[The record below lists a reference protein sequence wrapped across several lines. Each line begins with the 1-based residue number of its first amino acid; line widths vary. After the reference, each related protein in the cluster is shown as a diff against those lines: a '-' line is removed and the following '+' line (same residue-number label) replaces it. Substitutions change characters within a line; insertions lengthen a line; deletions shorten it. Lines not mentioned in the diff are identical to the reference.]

1 MRHLRATIHKAFYS
15 VMAPRARISLPP
27 IKKGWGDLLL
37 VFLLG
42 TLVIGFIFYGRQ
54 FFGKIQQEVKIE
66 LGAHR
71 LPEYAFFS
79 FSRAIIAYFFSFIFS
94 LLIGFWAAKDRI
106 AEKVIIPLLD
116 ILQSIPILGFMP
128 GVVLVFVTLFSKT
141 NVGLELAAIIL
152 MFTSQ
157 AWNMAFGV
165 YQSVRTV
172 PEEKEECATIYKMN
186 DWKRIRWVEYPCTI
200 HSLVWNS
207 IMSVAGGWFFL
218 MVNEAFK
225 LGNRNFQIPGL
236 GSYMSV
242 AASNGD
248 IPAMIAAVLMMI
260 LLILFIDQFIWRP
273 LVVWSQKFRV
283 EETAPTV
290 LTESWFLNL
299 LKSSYL
305 VHMLEAW
312 AKKHRNFNQNR
323 RAKKKLGHTNL
334 GSIFRVVSRC
344 ALFALIA
351 LLGAAALFIFFEIR
365 TVTFFHWFYLGK
377 MFLFT
382 FGRVIFCLAASILI
396 GLPLGLMIGLSEK
409 LTKVLQ
415 PIIQITASFPASL
428 LFPIIIYILIKAGI
442 PLGIGSM
449 VLMLTGSI
457 WYVFFNVIAGA
468 RAMPSDL
475 REVAANFHYSLPR
488 RFKSL
493 YLPGIFPYFVTGLV
507 NASGGAWNASIV
519 AEYVTYKN
527 QVYTTPG
534 LGSAISLAA
543 QNGNTPN
550 LVASVLVMMVIVACI
565 NYNVWLR
572 IYHFSEKRFALNY

>member
-1 MRHLRATIHKAFYS
+1 MRLLRASLHKAYYS
-15 VMAPRARISLPP
+15 VMAPKARIPFPP
-27 IKKGWGDLLL
+27 VKKGWGDLLIL
-37 VFLLG
+37 ALLSG
-42 TLVIGFIFYGRQ
+42 LVIGFVFYGME
-54 FFGKIQQEVKIE
+54 FFGPIHKEVKIE
-66 LGAHR
+66 LSTVR

-79 FSRAIIAYFFSFIFS
+79 FSRAIVAYAFSFVFS
-94 LLIGFWAAKDRI
+94 LVIGFWAAKDRA

-128 GVVLVFVTLFSKT
+128 GVVLLLVSLFSKT
-141 NVGLELAAIIL
+141 NIGLELAAIIL

-172 PEEKEECATIYKMN
+172 PEEKEECATIYKIN
-186 DWKRIRWVEYPCTI
+186 YWKRVRWVEFPCTI

-225 LGNRNFQIPGL
+225 LGDRNFQIPGL
-236 GSYMSV
+236 GSFMSV
-242 AASNGD
+242 AAARRD
-248 IPAMIAAVLMMI
+248 IPAMIEAIVMMV
-260 LLILFIDQFIWRP
+260 LLIIFIDQFIWRP

-283 EETAPTV
+283 EETAPT
-290 LTESWFLNL
+290 LIAESWFLNV
-299 LKSSYL
+299 LKNSYL
-305 VHMLEAW
+305 VNGVRLVVHGYRNFIQNRK
-312 AKKHRNFNQNR
+312 AKKVPE
-323 RAKKKLGHTNL
+323 KKSI
-334 GSIFRVVSRC
+334 GSIFLVISR
-344 ALFALIA
+344 AFLLVLIA
-351 LLGAAALFIFFEIR
+351 LLVAAAFYLFFEIR
-365 TVTFFHWFYLGK
+365 TVSFSHWLYLGK
-377 MFLFT
+377 MFLLT
-382 FGRVIFCLAASILI
+382 FGRVIFCLVVSVLV

-409 LTKVLQ
+409 LTKILQ
-415 PIIQITASFPASL
+415 PLIQITASFPATL
-428 LFPIIIYILIKAGI
+428 LFPIIIYILMVVGI
-442 PLGIGSM
+442 PLGYGSM

-468 RAMPSDL
+468 RALPSDL

-488 RFKSL
+488 RFISL
-493 YLPGIFPYFVTGLV
+493 YLPGIFPFFVTGLV

-519 AEYVTYKN
+519 AEYVTYKQ

-534 LGSAISLAA
+534 LGSAISMAA
-543 QNGNTPN
+543 QEGNIPN

-572 IYHFSEKRFALNY
+572 IYHYSEKRFALNY